1 MMSVKYD
8 YYERRGM
15 SMWGATYFTS
25 NYEELYMAQANP
37 NFNIIII
44 DDDRRRYEIM
54 DPSTGNYRLPDRVSF
69 MSVLLPPFDSVSAY
83 IDGRLLDAE
92 NIYNQYLY
100 ADYVV
105 AQNLSAILA
114 AVFYGKHLLFFIPPD
129 EEISFDFSRVLFA
142 YIQSNYGLRIGQISI
157 PQSGLPMP
165 TVYQLGAM
173 IELMYDMG
181 NAPFD
186 IFVMNY
192 PDGLMPSQ
200 FTIDKIYREGNM
212 NDDIIR
218 GLLNF
223 PSYINIA
230 PEHVAQA
237 MVVYIKKARD
247 IAFRKR
253 EQQQNNQELKSPFVQ
268 MGEQKK

>member
-1 MMSVKYD
+1 
-8 YYERRGM
+8 
-15 SMWGATYFTS
+15 
-25 NYEELYMAQANP
+25 
-37 NFNIIII
+37 
-44 DDDRRRYEIM
+44 
-54 DPSTGNYRLPDRVSF
+54 
-69 MSVLLPPFDSVSAY
+69 
-83 IDGRLLDAE
+83 
-92 NIYNQYLY
+92 
-100 ADYVV
+100 
-105 AQNLSAILA
+105 
-114 AVFYGKHLLFFIPPD
+114 
-129 EEISFDFSRVLFA
+129 
-142 YIQSNYGLRIGQISI
+142 
-157 PQSGLPMP
+157 
-165 TVYQLGAM
+165 
-173 IELMYDMG
+173 
-181 NAPFD
+181 
-186 IFVMNY
+186 MNY